1 MSKDIKEVGVAVLGF
16 GTVGAGVVETL
27 LKNGE
32 LLERRLGV
40 RLALRAVADLDITT
54 DRGVV
59 VPDGLLTTDGGAV
72 IGREDVDVVV
82 ELIGGTGVA
91 KKFILQALAA
101 GKTVVT
107 ANKKLLAECGAEL
120 LAAADAG
127 GADLLFEASVGGGI
141 PIIKALREGL
151 CANRIESIY
160 GILNGTCNYILTR
173 MEEEKLPFDVVLK
186 AAQAAGY
193 AEAEPS
199 LDIDGHD
206 TAHKAAVLATL
217 AYGQIVPLEKVRTAG
232 IRGMDAA
239 DIAYAAEMGY
249 RIKLLATIR
258 RGAAGVEA
266 SVQPTLVAHSHQL
279 AAVSGVFNAVQVKG
293 DVVGTTLYYGRGAG
307 RAATA
312 SAVVADIADAALAL
326 QAGVRHRPLP
336 AAADGGEPL
345 PFCPPEEVRS
355 RYYLRFAMLDRP
367 GTLARVA
374 TALGG
379 HGIGI
384 DSVIQHEAAPDAEYV
399 PVILVTS
406 AARAGELDAAL
417 AEIAAMDGAVQGK
430 AVAYRIEDF
439 E

>member
-1 MSKDIKEVGVAVLGF
+1 MSKDIKEIGVAVLGF

-40 RLALRAVADLDITT
+40 RLTLRAVADLDITT

-59 VPDGLLTTDGGAV
+59 VPEGLLTTDGGAA
-72 IGREDVDVVV
+72 IARDDVDVVV

-120 LAAADAG
+120 FAAADAG

-217 AYGQIVPLEKVRTAG
+217 AYGRILPQEKVRTAG

-249 RIKLLATIR
+249 RIKLLAIVR
-258 RGAAGVEA
+258 SGPDGVEA

-336 AAADGGEPL
+336 AAGEGEPL
-345 PFCPPEEVRS
+345 RFCPPEAIRS

-374 TALGG
+374 TALGN

-417 AEIAAMDGAVQGK
+417 AEIAAMDGAVQGD